1 MAKVSIKKNDTVFV
15 ISGAERGKSGKVL
28 RVDRKAGR
36 VYVQGLNMQK
46 KTVRRSQAKPQ
57 GGIMDVSEYD
67 DGRGRIRVRARIKP
81 DGDKNVVIREIPPTT
96 TTEKLLESIEDAA
109 KKGKIKIASIA
120 KVRLQHLNP
129 AF

>member
-46 KTVRRSQAKPQ
+46 KTVRRSQEKPQ
-57 GGIMDVSEYD
+57 GGIIDVEGPIDISNVMNEDCY
-67 DGRGRIRVRARIKP
+67 RARRAKA
-81 DGDKNVVIREIPPTT
+81 
-96 TTEKLLESIEDAA
+96 AA
-109 KKGKIKIASIA
+109 KAGKEA
-120 KVRLQHLNP
+120 
-129 AF
+129 